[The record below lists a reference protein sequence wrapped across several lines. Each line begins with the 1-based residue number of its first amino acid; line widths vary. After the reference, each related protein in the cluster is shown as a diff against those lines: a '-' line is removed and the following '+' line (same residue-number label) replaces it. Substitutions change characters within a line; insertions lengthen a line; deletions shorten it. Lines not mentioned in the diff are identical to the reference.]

1 MMVIRSWKSCDP
13 VELFTAKIEK
23 KVRGDQK
30 PIEATLRT
38 EAARAQWLVL
48 WLDCDREG
56 ENIAFEVKSVCENV
70 NRRLRVFRAR
80 FSALIPRDIQHAVQH
95 LVQPNE
101 NLSLACDARSEIDL
115 RLGAAFTRFQTMR
128 IQKKFP
134 RIHTQNAAS
143 SSSSS
148 NTDNKVVSFGSCQ
161 FPTLGFVV
169 DRFLAIEAF
178 VSEPFYSIHVAH
190 AIPDVGSI
198 AFTWARHR
206 LYDHVATLALFETCV
221 EAKVATVTSITRK
234 DTSKRKPFPLT
245 TVEFQKRAS
254 RYMCPYVVHFIG
266 VAWNTPGDMMLLT
279 EFMNGGDLRQVLELT
294 PPSFQWV
301 HKLRCALSVAEGLV
315 YLHLM
320 DPKVIHRDL
329 KSRNVLLDS
338 DFNAKITDF
347 GIARETDDAT
357 MTAGIGTFR
366 WMAPEVLLDGHYTEK
381 ADIFSFGVIL
391 AELST
396 NIVPYS
402 DLRNDKG
409 NVYMDTAIM
418 AKVMTGEL
426 IPTFA
431 SDCPRWYLDVATAC
445 LALDPLERPTA
456 MKTAYTI
463 RRQVEGC
470 N

>member
-1 MMVIRSWKSCDP
+1 
-13 VELFTAKIEK
+13 
-23 KVRGDQK
+23 
-30 PIEATLRT
+30 
-38 EAARAQWLVL
+38 
-48 WLDCDREG
+48 
-56 ENIAFEVKSVCENV
+56 
-70 NRRLRVFRAR
+70 
-80 FSALIPRDIQHAVQH
+80 
-95 LVQPNE
+95 
-101 NLSLACDARSEIDL
+101 
-115 RLGAAFTRFQTMR
+115 
-128 IQKKFP
+128 
-134 RIHTQNAAS
+134 
-143 SSSSS
+143 
-148 NTDNKVVSFGSCQ
+148 
-161 FPTLGFVV
+161 
-169 DRFLAIEAF
+169 
-178 VSEPFYSIHVAH
+178 
-190 AIPDVGSI
+190 
-198 AFTWARHR
+198 
-206 LYDHVATLALFETCV
+206 
-221 EAKVATVTSITRK
+221 
-234 DTSKRKPFPLT
+234 
-245 TVEFQKRAS
+245 
-254 RYMCPYVVHFIG
+254 
-266 VAWNTPGDMMLLT
+266 MMLLT

-329 KSRNVLLDS
+329 KSRNVLLDA

-391 AELST
+391 SELST

-470 N
+470 NY